1 MRACLHGNPD
11 FERGISPNLHVF
23 FPRVITCKSR
33 FAVAGIASGRRSALS
48 RTSDG
53 ESLQEF
59 SIEPYIELLGPTHPL
74 DVILILALK
83 PNFYQV
89 FALNRKVVVN
99 RYATSRPQR
108 QIFALAI
115 FLQDVQ
121 RDLESVDF
129 GVCGRKTRGQ
139 AGDLAGYG
147 QISFQMRCRNRKR
160 ICKVIETSV
169 RGLVARKK

>member
-33 FAVAGIASGRRSALS
+33 FAVAGIASGRRSTLS

-53 ESLQEF
+53 ESLHEF
-59 SIEPYIELLGPTHPL
+59 SIEPHIELLGPTHPL

-83 PNFYQV
+83 TYFDQI
-89 FALNRKVVVN
+89 FAVNRKVVVDGD
-99 RYATSRPQR
+99 AASRPQR

-115 FLQDVQ
+115 FLQD
-121 RDLESVDF
+121 
-129 GVCGRKTRGQ
+129 
-139 AGDLAGYG
+139 
-147 QISFQMRCRNRKR
+147 
-160 ICKVIETSV
+160 
-169 RGLVARKK
+169 